1 MAENS
6 PIYDVFF
13 VGHAYQNDKG
23 EPKTNWVEAGTGFP
37 TSDGTGINIVWETT
51 LPEEATEVVIN
62 AKGDTVHR
70 ILPVRVC
77 VKRRVPKPATAK
89 KAKSSK
95 KKVDNVP
102 FA

>member
-1 MAENS
+1 MTTNPNNILGKYNS
-6 PIYDVFF
+6 IF
-13 VGHAYQNDKG
+13 
-23 EPKTNWVEAGTGFP
+23 
-37 TSDGTGINIVWETT
+37 GINIVWETT